1 MVFLNEKDHIC
12 MDGLLHTLGKSTAYA
27 FPILN
32 PNKCND
38 LPLDS
43 EVVENSCVTKGQD
56 CGNLCF
62 LQIAIYPFHILRYSY
77 DLLGGLVLIQTHIL
91 RYSYDLLGGLVLT
104 QTDPFHILR
113 YSYDLLGHA
122 QMERCELVLTQIDV
136 FHFPYDLVGHAQME
150 K

>member
-1 MVFLNEKDHIC
+1 

-43 EVVENSCVTKGQD
+43 EVVENSCGTKGQD

-113 YSYDLLGHA
+113 YSYDLLGGLLLTQTDPFHILRYSYDLLGHA
-122 QMERCELVLTQIDV
+122 QMER
-136 FHFPYDLVGHAQME
+136 
-150 K
+150 